1 MDSFTVF
8 IRGQHP
14 DDEVRRVL
22 LETGAEVS
30 LLEPGRVFVCQKDAA
45 VWVDSYSIAELSP
58 SETRNQQN
66 WPLPNKEVGSVA
78 KVSVRR
84 NEESE
89 SLAINIA
96 RQLVTKLG
104 GVIRWDGME
113 YWRELYETTF
123 PS

>member
-8 IRGQHP
+8 LRGQHS
-14 DDEVRRVL
+14 DDELRAAL

-30 LLEPGRVFVCQKDAA
+30 FTAPARVVVTEDAA
-45 VWVDSYSIAELSP
+45 VWVSNYSIGELPP
-58 SETRNQQN
+58 SELRNQQN
-66 WPLPNKEVGSVA
+66 WPLSSQGVGSVA
-78 KVSVRR
+78 KVLVRR

-104 GVIRWDGME
+104 GVIRGWNGVLE
-113 YWRELYETTF
+113 RAV
-123 PS
+123 